1 MLETELLRLMAM
13 IEQVGVWP
21 AVLAW
26 ITAVVVP
33 LIMAYV
39 LRTEKRRTVWVAAAI
54 VGVVALVANL
64 ADYVVTLHMTPDL
77 NLEANPLWRNVV
89 DHFGLTVAKWYGVT
103 GKICVS
109 IAAGQMFAFCLVNR
123 ARLFPREAGSLP
135 QFLGRLGTRPETF
148 RERIVALFTEF
159 AFFFAGVQLFYFY
172 IAYVNSLVHSVFPHY
187 LPSVP
192 LALFLL
198 LGALTIA
205 FVAIT
210 YRGFTARSSLDGI
223 KELPHVRN

>member
-1 MLETELLRLMAM
+1 MYLGVLLEAELLRLMDAV
-13 IEQVGVWP
+13 QRVGVWP

-26 ITAVVVP
+26 ITAVAVP

-39 LRTEKRRTVWVAAAI
+39 LRTERRRAVWVPAFI
-54 VGVVALVANL
+54 VGSVALVANL
-64 ADYVVTLHMTPDL
+64 ADYVVTLSYNPDL
-77 NLEANPLWRNVV
+77 SLEVNPLWRNVV
-89 DHFGLTVAKWYGVT
+89 DHFGLTVAKWYGLT
-103 GKICVS
+103 GKICIS
-109 IAAGQMFAFCLVNR
+109 IAAGQMFAFYLVNR
-123 ARLFPREAGSLP
+123 ERLFPPGAASLP
-135 QFLGRLGTRPETF
+135 QFLVCLGTRSATF
-148 RERIVALFTEF
+148 RERIVALFTVF

-172 IAYVNSLVHSVFPHY
+172 IAYVNSLVHSELRNH

-210 YRGFTARSSLDGI
+210 YRDYAASSPKDEKI
-223 KELPHVRN
+223 A